1 MRVEPGEYTV
11 KVIAGKNEKS
21 TKVIVEEDPRVTI
34 STEDRIARR
43 QALSQLAQM
52 AGSAAAA
59 RRTITGLRTAVNTYV
74 ESWKTTATK
83 PPENVQKAAQDL
95 LKKADDTCKKIATL
109 QQCGERALGVG
120 NAGPPLT
127 YTPPPISQRVT
138 QLLGSLENFVAPPT
152 TWQLDQ
158 IKLLD
163 GMLKESAGA
172 TRKLVSDDLASLN
185 KMMNESGVPHIVV
198 PNTGRGT
205 SATASNEEEEP

>member
-1 MRVEPGEYTV
+1 MRSMITAAVLILTIGVPSMAIDDKIADRLWESS
-11 KVIAGKNEKS
+11 KVLDELMNAPDGGVPK
-21 TKVIVEEDPRVTI
+21 
-34 STEDRIARR
+34 
-43 QALSQLAQM
+43 
-52 AGSAAAA
+52 
-59 RRTITGLRTAVNTYV
+59 
-74 ESWKTTATK
+74 
-83 PPENVQKAAQDL
+83 DL

-109 QQCGERALGVG
+109 QQCGERALGLG

-198 PNTGRGT
+198 PNTGRGA